1 MSLQK
6 IRLPWFDIQ
15 ATMESGQC
23 FRWKAQSKTR
33 YMGWIKNFS
42 IALIQHSDWV
52 EVEADAKLSEEEIR
66 RYFDTDRDY
75 ASLLVK
81 WQQNVDLAEIV
92 DRWKGIR
99 ILRQPLQETIIS
111 FILSQNN
118 NIPRIQG
125 MLERFCAAY
134 GVPVKMLDGETG
146 YAFPQNW
153 EGLEV
158 SEDDL
163 RALGFGYRAK
173 YVASAIHAFQ
183 QDEYLES
190 IFANLTREEQKSRLL
205 SLMGVGPKVAACIE
219 LFALGNFT
227 AFPMDVWVLRIMRER
242 YLGESAKP
250 GEIEAFA
257 VEEFGEA
264 RGYLQQLLFH
274 EYRMK
279 EKRNE
284 GSE

>member
-23 FRWKAQSKTR
+23 FRWRAR
-33 YMGWIKNFS
+33 ENGEYMGWIRGYS
-42 IALIQHSDWV
+42 VMLIQHEDWV
-52 EVEADAKLSEEEIR
+52 EVITQPELLEAQVR
-66 RYFDTDRDY
+66 TYFDADRDY
-75 ASLLVK
+75 DAMIK
-81 WQQNVDLAEIV
+81 PWKAIEDLSDIV

-125 MLERFCAAY
+125 MIERFCQAY
-134 GVPVKMLDGETG
+134 GQPVQTLKGEAG
-146 YAFPQNW
+146 YAFPVDW
-153 EGLEV
+153 KEIGATE
-158 SEDDL
+158 EDL

-173 YVASAIHAFQ
+173 YVAAAIRSFQ
-183 QDEYLES
+183 QIGFAES
-190 IFANLTREEQKSRLL
+190 DFAVLTREEQQSRLL
-205 SLMGVGPKVAACIE
+205 DLVGIGPKVAACIR
-219 LFALGNFT
+219 LFALGDFS

-242 YLGESAKP
+242 YLGETAKP
-250 GEIEAFA
+250 KEIEAYA
-257 VEEFGEA
+257 ENVFGQA

-279 EKRNE
+279 EKKNE

>member
-23 FRWKAQSKTR
+23 FRWRAQENGE
-33 YMGWIKNFS
+33 YLGWIRGNS
-42 IALIQHSDWV
+42 VVLIQHEDWV
-52 EVEADAKLSEEEIR
+52 EAITRPELSEGQVR
-66 RYFDTDRDY
+66 AYFDADRDY
-75 ASLLVK
+75 AAMIK
-81 WQQNVDLAEIV
+81 PWKEIEDLSEIV

-125 MLERFCAAY
+125 MIERLCKAY
-134 GVPVKMLDGETG
+134 GKPTPMLNGQEG
-146 YAFPQNW
+146 YAFPTDWQALDVT
-153 EGLEV
+153 EE
-158 SEDDL
+158 DL
-163 RALGFGYRAK
+163 RNLAFGYRAK
-173 YVASAIHAFQ
+173 YVAAAIKSFSKEGYGEE
-183 QDEYLES
+183 D
-190 IFANLTREEQKSRLL
+190 FAILTLAEQEKRLL
-205 SLMGVGPKVAACIE
+205 ALMGIGPKVAACIR
-219 LFALGNFT
+219 LFALGDFT

-242 YLGESAKP
+242 YLGEAAKP
-250 GEIEAFA
+250 KEIEAYA
-257 VEEFGEA
+257 KEIFGDE

-279 EKRNE
+279 EKKNE